1 MISGTSAPRCA
12 WCRARRG
19 QSALGRAA
27 TAGRGP
33 GAVRRAQVGGLLWPG
48 LAGPAAQQPG
58 RGGAQLDPGLG
69 RRTDVAAAGQAERGY
84 RAGPQGQCPRAGAG
98 AGRVQALAGPA
109 RAGHRLCPGAAEW
122 RPPRRGQDYLR
133 GKIRQWGAD
142 EPSLYQM
149 LAQSQER
156 TGKPVQARRDMARYY
171 TQIGAFAA
179 AESQL
184 QQARGCLP
192 TSTSSRRST
201 CRSRKSRT
209 NWRKSGSCLS
219 VSNLARGPFRRSGPG
234 AGAASSGAP
243 ERRRSGNRRGRR
255 RRAGAAAR
263 WLSIP
268 RAWAGRW
275 PG

>member
-122 RPPRRGQDYLR
+122 RRHAEAQDYLR

-142 EPSLYQM
+142 EPSLYRCWRRVRNAPASRCRRARHGPLLHADRRLRRGGVAAAAGAGM
-149 LAQSQER
+149 SSDFYEQSQID
-156 TGKPVQARRDMARYY
+156 VQ
-171 TQIGAFAA
+171 IK
-179 AESQL
+179 EV
-184 QQARGCLP
+184 
-192 TSTSSRRST
+192 
-201 CRSRKSRT
+201 RT

-219 VSNLARGPFRRSGPG
+219 VQIWLEAVSKKRPRRWGSQFRC
-234 AGAASSGAP
+234 AGKAPVETGVAAVG
-243 ERRRSGNRRGRR
+243 GLVQQH
-255 RRAGAAAR
+255 AG
-263 WLSIP
+263 
-268 RAWAGRW
+268 
-275 PG
+275 

>member
-122 RPPRRGQDYLR
+122 RPPRRGPGLSARQDPAMGR
-133 GKIRQWGAD
+133 GR
-142 EPSLYQM
+142 
-149 LAQSQER
+149 AQPLPDA
-156 TGKPVQARRDMARYY
+156 G
-171 TQIGAFAA
+171 
-179 AESQL
+179 AESGTHR
-184 QQARGCLP
+184 QA
-192 TSTSSRRST
+192 
-201 CRSRKSRT
+201 
-209 NWRKSGSCLS
+209 
-219 VSNLARGPFRRSGPG
+219 G
-234 AGAASSGAP
+234 AGASRHGPLLHAD
-243 ERRRSGNRRGRR
+243 RRLRRGGVAAAAGARDVFR
-255 RRAGAAAR
+255 LRAVADRRADQGSQDKLAEER
-263 WLSIP
+263 QLLERFKS
-268 RAWAGRW
+268 G
-275 PG
+275 

>member
-84 RAGPQGQCPRAGAG
+84 RAGRKDNARALELAQAASKRWPDRRALGIAY
-98 AGRVQALAGPA
+98 AQALQN
-109 RAGHRLCPGAAEW
+109 GAATPRPRTICAARSGNGARTSPASTRCW
-122 RPPRRGQDYLR
+122 RRVRNAPASRCRRVATWPATRRSAPSPRRSR
-133 GKIRQWGAD
+133 
-142 EPSLYQM
+142 SC
-149 LAQSQER
+149 S
-156 TGKPVQARRDMARYY
+156 RRA
-171 TQIGAFAA
+171 
-179 AESQL
+179 
-184 QQARGCLP
+184 GCLP

-201 CRSRKSRT
+201 CRSRKSGQT
-209 NWRKSGSCLS
+209 G
-219 VSNLARGPFRRSGPG
+219 
-234 AGAASSGAP
+234 
-243 ERRRSGNRRGRR
+243 GR
-255 RRAGAAAR
+255 AAA
-263 WLSIP
+263 
-268 RAWAGRW
+268 A
-275 PG
+275 